1 MTSYDL
7 SLALIAG
14 DWHHTRLTITNILEA
29 AFAAIEKKLNTQQVS
44 FTAHLLSVT

>member
-29 AFAAIEKKLNTQQVS
+29 AFAAIEKKEVHNKCPSRLIYC
-44 FTAHLLSVT
+44 L